1 MSVSIR
7 NLNIVIDGMPIVH
20 DVDMDIADGE
30 RVGLIGSSGS
40 VKSSDRRSA
49 WSLCG
54 HGVPESFRRIES
66 GDDRGAAGRAAT
78 AFALRSDP

>member
-40 VKSSDRRSA
+40 GKSMIAKSIMG
-49 WSLCG
+49 LL
-54 HGVPESFRRIES
+54 PLSFRRIES